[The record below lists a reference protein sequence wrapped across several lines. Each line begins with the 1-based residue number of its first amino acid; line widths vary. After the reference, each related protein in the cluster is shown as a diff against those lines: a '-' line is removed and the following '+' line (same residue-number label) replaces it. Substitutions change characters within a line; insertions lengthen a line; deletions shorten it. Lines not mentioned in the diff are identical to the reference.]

1 MTAKELFEK
10 YPKSGEVIVKYYTDV
25 FMNSLDTE
33 DITEEFKELAKTQ
46 MVDPEYIQSFIDS
59 NPRGTFDV
67 FDNNG
72 IYITTPVSPADGHFR
87 WEIQTDY
94 ENVLTEEH
102 ETYSS
107 EFLNTRKEAEATAVE
122 KAFEILNYKLC
133 QTK

>member
-25 FMNSLDTE
+25 FMNSLNTE

-46 MVDPEYIQSFIDS
+46 MLDSEYIQSFIDS

-67 FDNNG
+67 FDANGVYIEISVDLTKGDALFIYVINGDIMGNVEAILYNN
-72 IYITTPVSPADGHFR
+72 
-87 WEIQTDY
+87 
-94 ENVLTEEH
+94 
-102 ETYSS
+102 
-107 EFLNTRKEAEATAVE
+107 RKEAESAAVE
-122 KAFEILNYKLC
+122 KAFEILNNKLC

>member
-10 YPKSGEVIVKYYTDV
+10 YPKAGEAIIKYYTDV

-46 MVDPEYIQSFIDS
+46 MLDTEYIQSFIDS

-67 FDNNG
+67 FDENG
-72 IYITTPVSPADGHFR
+72 IYITTPVSAADGPHFR

-107 EFLNTRKEAEATAVE
+107 EFLNTRKEAEAAAIK
-122 KAFEILNYKLC
+122 KAFEILNHKL
-133 QTK
+133 

>member
-10 YPKSGEVIVKYYTDV
+10 YPKSSEVIIKYYTDV

-46 MVDPEYIQSFIDS
+46 MVDSEYIQSFIDS

-67 FDNNG
+67 FDAHK
-72 IYITTPVSPADGHFR
+72 IYINTPVSMVDGYFR
-87 WEIQTDY
+87 WEIKTDI
-94 ENVLTEEH
+94 
-102 ETYSS
+102 ETWDTS
-107 EFLNTRKEAEATAVE
+107 EFLDNRKMAEAAGVE
-122 KAFEILNYKLC
+122 KAFEILNEKLC

>member
-67 FDNNG
+67 FDANDIN
-72 IYITTPVSPADGHFR
+72 IVIHVY
-87 WEIQTDY
+87 
-94 ENVLTEEH
+94 TEEPPTDFGFSIIQDKGSI
-102 ETYSS
+102 EEIYSS
-107 EFLNTRKEAEATAVE
+107 RKEAEAAAVE
-122 KAFEILNYKLC
+122 KAFEILNEKL
-133 QTK
+133 